1 MMAKHLDILGKLDLL
16 AKDRNVPPGVRKNA
30 RALAAAIRQLAAK
43 QQLGPAT
50 ARRTAVKK

>member
-1 MMAKHLDILGKLDLL
+1 MAKHLDILGKLDLL